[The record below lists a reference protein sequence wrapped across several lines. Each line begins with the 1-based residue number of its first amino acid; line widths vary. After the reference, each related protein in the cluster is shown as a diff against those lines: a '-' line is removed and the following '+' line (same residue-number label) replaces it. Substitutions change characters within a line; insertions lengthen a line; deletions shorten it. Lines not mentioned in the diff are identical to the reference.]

1 MSTDPVIAAGKLL
14 ETVRRLVEKAM
25 PDLSHYMRFPVE
37 GVVTKLHQ
45 GPSAYAVDVQV
56 MDRRGR
62 LTDQMI
68 TGLELD
74 PLVGRDGAGI
84 FALPA
89 VGTAVRVAFLYGDP
103 NRPYLDGRTTRSR
116 TKRLAQPGA
125 AAGEIVFVN
134 GEGTRFV
141 LRPGI
146 AELMAPLIQLMGRVQ
161 LVAPLGGPAGME
173 LAAGHAIDFK
183 PGGLTEI
190 LATLLKITAPQTVV
204 SGLVNLGGPAG
215 IPVARNGDLVDIS
228 GLRDSMGGAVTVS
241 GTPPSVIATAVKTR
255 AE

>member
-1 MSTDPVIAAGKLL
+1 MSTGPLIAAGKLL

-45 GPSAYAVDVQV
+45 GPSAYGVDVQL

-62 LTDQMI
+62 LTDQVI

-103 NRPYLDGRTTRSR
+103 NRPYLDGRTTHSR
-116 TKRLAQPGA
+116 MKRLAQPGA

-134 GEGTRFV
+134 GAARVV
-141 LRPGI
+141 LRQGI
-146 AELMAPLIQLMGRVQ
+146 AEIMAPLIQLMGRVQ
-161 LVAPLGGPAGME
+161 LVAPVGGPAGME
-173 LAAGHAIDFK
+173 LAPGHAIDLK
-183 PGGLTEI
+183 PGGITEI
-190 LATLLKITAPQTVV
+190 LATLLTVTSPQTAIN
-204 SGLVNLGGPAG
+204 GLVDLGGPAG
-215 IPVARNGDLVDIS
+215 RPVARHGDLVDVS
-228 GLRDSMGGAVTVS
+228 GLRDSMGGAVTVL
-241 GTPPSVIATAVKTR
+241 GQPPSVIATAVKTR